1 MSSAALHV
9 SEAGPQACKAR
20 RLLQHSHLSQQ
31 LGSDLDATSTPSAQK
46 SIVSFAKSLPR
57 TGPTQVSSAENLMSA
72 AAQQK
77 SFGDASCSVSVLVS
91 TKTAGS
97 MPEAQAQQLLD
108 QARVSPV

>member
-46 SIVSFAKSLPR
+46 SIVSFAKSK

-77 SFGDASCSVSVLVS
+77 SFGDAPCSVSVLVS